1 LAATGGHEDVA
12 ELLRRHHVM
21 LSASLR
27 VENQEPIAASSPS
40 PDGMERDGLARC
52 YVSWEW
58 FFCRSGIIATRC
70 RLIVGPTRDRVPVS
84 MPTMSSRWWS
94 RSSAG
99 NCLSTDGRQP
109 GGAPRRAYWCATP
122 SNGLLFDAARFKSSA
137 SRRQCPQPPSRTTM
151 KPRRYMWRRCGFV
164 CACPKGVASRY
175 SLHLGRPA
183 RRVRICSLNAI
194 MGAPTMTHSQRPWPH
209 CRPLCT
215 ARPRDAPLKPRHRN
229 WPPEADV
236 QMRAVISDFVNTE
249 TGPQMPCLRGHF
261 A

>member
-58 FFCRSGIIATRC
+58 FFCRSGTIATRC

-99 NCLSTDGRQP
+99 NCLSTDGRSA
-109 GGAPRRAYWCATP
+109 GWSTETRILVRDTVERAVV
-122 SNGLLFDAARFKSSA
+122 
-137 SRRQCPQPPSRTTM
+137 
-151 KPRRYMWRRCGFV
+151 RCGEV
-164 CACPKGVASRY
+164 QIIRKPAAMSTTAKSDDDEAAQIHVAPLRF
-175 SLHLGRPA
+175 
-183 RRVRICSLNAI
+183 RVRVPERRSSFLVDEF
-194 MGAPTMTHSQRPWPH
+194 PR
-209 CRPLCT
+209 T
-215 ARPRDAPLKPRHRN
+215 A
-229 WPPEADV
+229 
-236 QMRAVISDFVNTE
+236 T
-249 TGPQMPCLRGHF
+249 
-261 A
+261 